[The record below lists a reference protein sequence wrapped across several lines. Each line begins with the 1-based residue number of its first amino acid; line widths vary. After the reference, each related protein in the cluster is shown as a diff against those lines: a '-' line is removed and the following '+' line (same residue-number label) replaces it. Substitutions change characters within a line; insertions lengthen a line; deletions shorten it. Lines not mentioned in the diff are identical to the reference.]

1 MKQMKGSSTDPGL
14 VLLCRPPGDYF
25 IIADSICDLM
35 QLLEISKDSIESV
48 PVTHD
53 NRLINHSPRAAWH
66 LQCFFLEMQST
77 DPAALLDLF
86 LFILLIMQLNK

>member
-1 MKQMKGSSTDPGL
+1 MKGSSADPGL
-14 VLLCRPPGDYF
+14 LLVCRPLGDYF

-53 NRLINHSPRAAWH
+53 NRLINHSPPP
-66 LQCFFLEMQST
+66 LPGIYGSILEMQSI

>member
-1 MKQMKGSSTDPGL
+1 MKQMKASSTDPGL

-66 LQCFFLEMQST
+66 LQCFFWRCKAQIRPPSWIYFYLY
-77 DPAALLDLF
+77 F
-86 LFILLIMQLNK
+86 